1 MLYQPH
7 RFSERTPSM
16 INLQMLLALG
26 GGLLAAA
33 QALLIVLQGNILCL
47 NDGCEI
53 VEKLTK
59 VPPIAFNVVGSLFFM
74 SVFLALWQGARGV
87 RGWLNLARIL
97 LLAGM
102 AVEGVLIGFQYYVAQ
117 VFCSYCLT
125 VFSIILL
132 LNLLMGWRQLLSGLT
147 VTVSVLMAFSGLQFV
162 PHLQAGEVAL
172 ESGVYG
178 RLENTQSS
186 TARYLFFSSSC
197 PHCED
202 VIATID
208 DDFVCSL
215 DFNPV
220 DELQKSPINSLTLR
234 QTYSPELNRTFLKNL
249 EMPEIPVLVVK
260 APEEVRVLKGKQ
272 AIVAYFDS
280 NCRKKKVPEEVVSGL
295 SGTSVQNGTS
305 PVLPFITPAPADETC
320 SVDVDCEE
328 DPLAG
333 TAEDATKAE

>member
-1 MLYQPH
+1 
-7 RFSERTPSM
+7 M

-53 VEKLTK
+53 VEKMTT

-87 RGWLNLARIL
+87 KGWLNLARIL

-125 VFSIILL
+125 VFAIILL
-132 LNLLMGWRQLLSGLT
+132 LNLLMGWRQLFGGLA
-147 VTVSVLMAFSGLQFV
+147 VIVSVLLAFASLQFV
-162 PHLQAGEVAL
+162 PRLQAGEFAL
-172 ESGVYG
+172 EGGVYG
-178 RLENTQSS
+178 RLEKAGSS
-186 TARYLFFSSSC
+186 TGHHLFFSSSC

-208 DDFVCSL
+208 NDFVCTL

-220 DELQKSPINSLTLR
+220 DELRESPLASLAVR
-234 QTYSPELNRTFLKNL
+234 PGYSPELNRTFLKNL
-249 EMPEIPVLVVK
+249 DVSEIPVLVVK
-260 APEEVRVLKGKQ
+260 SPEEVRVLKGKL
-272 AIVAYFDS
+272 AIGAYFDS
-280 NCRKKKVPEEVVSGL
+280 NCRKQTAAAEADSTLSEIRDQSGESQL
-295 SGTSVQNGTS
+295 
-305 PVLPFITPAPADETC
+305 LPFIAPAPADGTC
-320 SVDVDCEE
+320 SIEVDCEKL
-328 DPLAG
+328 PFTG
-333 TAEDATKAE
+333 TAKGGATAE